1 MSDVTEVD
9 ALSRECSHGAIIIEV
24 GTANGQ
30 ILVEL
35 NFLRLFFLLVVA
47 SATKSESVRL
57 NRGTFDVADLDGQIK
72 SVLLCFKGPEQSENV
87 ADLVGT

>member
-47 SATKSESVRL
+47 SATKSESIRL
-57 NRGTFDVADLDGQIK
+57 NRGTLNVTDLNRKIK
-72 SVLLCFKGPEQSENV
+72 SVLLCFKRPE
-87 ADLVGT
+87 